1 MADED
6 EAEASAGH
14 GYFAPEALEWLF
26 ALAVI
31 AFLFWQSE
39 AFRDPRFIRGA
50 GDRYQ
55 EAVELQAPIL
65 PQAAGTGRVVEICTR
80 FGGWLPE
87 TEREISAER
96 TGACASDSRHPIA
109 ATATGQIDP
118 AVSAELA
125 KAHEAL
131 ARSLALPVKA
141 RLSRLDELENR
152 AREARAETDV
162 QGAIESL
169 ASETRLYRD
178 AYGIAAVGGRSVPLE
193 CAWNHLAAK
202 YRARDHANAPAADR
216 VFALLSMAAL
226 LDGASSRASAAA
238 FPVAQ
243 AKGEPWSRAE
253 REAGCAALGS
263 PRQAITA
270 AAEIVAHARA
280 SEINAAKS
288 LAAQEL
294 LSNAHWYFALWAVA
308 GLLLLQIGRQ
318 AVHAYRLLPLTALLW
333 AALGWLTHV
342 HVEWISDR
350 SAHTAWLLRWG
361 IKSPDFFQMLVAGA
375 AVLLILGMM
384 LPLGRGTSGPP
395 PARQTPSS
403 RIGYAGFVLFVGL
416 GWWLSLDLS
425 ATAHYAN
432 RFHALYQQVYVFAAF
447 VLLTML
453 APMRLRLAE
462 KLVRWLGL
470 FLLLARPRGAGLRR
484 YLPWATYAAAAAMV
498 LLAAGASHKH
508 QTQFTSEIFRL
519 WLVFG
524 VAWFFF
530 VRGESALSLSAG
542 GVKGALHGLVFVSP
556 LFFVLCV
563 PLFGLILTDDF
574 GPLFVMLYAA
584 SIFVGAAFAFAFFDR
599 AGYRQWLGGAV
610 GVLIAGAWVYL
621 VTYALYS
628 LPAPLA
634 RIAERLASVRSPFTA
649 TNDQM
654 AIITW
659 FQESAPSGGYGFGAV
674 PWCGEIA
681 GASCRGVPRQ
691 IQSDYVFTA
700 LVGVYGKAVAVA
712 LVAALAV
719 WLVRVVIHH
728 GRATRGIVALDSAA
742 ATQQAWL
749 SWIAVCWVGLTL
761 AQLAITVAGNLGWL
775 PLTGITFPFASFGAW
790 SLLANT
796 FFFSL
801 AISLPRK
808 T

>member
-1 MADED
+1 MEKGGAVKT
-6 EAEASAGH
+6 GH
-14 GYFAPEALEWLF
+14 GYFAPEALEWLCT
-26 ALAVI
+26 LAVI

-39 AFRDPRFIRGA
+39 AFRDPGFIRGA

-55 EAVELQAPIL
+55 EAVELKAPIL

-96 TGACASDSRHPIA
+96 TGACYSDSRHPIA
-109 ATATGQIDP
+109 STARGQIDP
-118 AVSAELA
+118 AAIAGLA

-131 ARSLALPVKA
+131 AQSLALPVKA
-141 RLSRLDELENR
+141 RLTRLGELENR

-169 ASETRLYRD
+169 ASETRLYRG
-178 AYGIAAVGGRSVPLE
+178 AYGLTAAGARAVPLE
-193 CAWNHLAAK
+193 CAWNHLEAK
-202 YRARDHANAPAADR
+202 YRANAPEAER
-216 VFALLSMAAL
+216 VFVLLSMAAL
-226 LDGASSRASAAA
+226 LDGDAHRASIAA
-238 FPVAQ
+238 FPVKA
-243 AKGEPWSRAE
+243 AKGDTWSRAE
-253 REAGCAALGS
+253 REAGCAALGL
-263 PRQAITA
+263 PRQVIIS
-270 AAEIVAHARA
+270 AAEIVAKARA
-280 SEINAAKS
+280 SESTAAKS
-288 LAAQEL
+288 LAAQGL
-294 LSNAHWYFALWAVA
+294 LANAHWYFALWAVA
-308 GLLLLQIGRQ
+308 GLVLLQIGRQ
-318 AVHAYRLLPLTALLW
+318 LHAGCFLPLAALLW
-333 AALGWLTHV
+333 AALGWITQV

-350 SAHTAWLLRWG
+350 GAQTAWLLRWG
-361 IKSPDFFQMLVAGA
+361 VKSPDFFQFLVAAA
-375 AVLLILGMM
+375 AVLLILGLM
-384 LPLGRGTSGPP
+384 LPLGRGPGLLAPV
-395 PARQTPSS
+395 RQTPSS

-416 GWWLSLDLS
+416 GWWLLLDLS
-425 ATAHYAN
+425 ATGHYAN

-453 APMRLRLAE
+453 APMRLRLADQ
-462 KLVRWLGL
+462 LGRWFGL

-484 YLPWATYAAAAAMV
+484 YLPWVTYAAIAALV

-508 QTQFTSEIFRL
+508 QTQLTSEIFRL

-524 VAWFFF
+524 VSWFFL
-530 VRGESALSLSAG
+530 VRGESALSLSTG
-542 GVKGALHGLVFVSP
+542 GVRSAMQGLVFVWP

-563 PLFGLILTDDF
+563 PLFGLILSDDL

-610 GVLIAGAWVYL
+610 GVLVAGAWVYL
-621 VTYALYS
+621 VTFALYS

-634 RIAERLASVRSPFTA
+634 RIAERLASVRGPFTA
-649 TNDQM
+649 TNDQL

-659 FQESAPSGGYGFGAV
+659 FQESAPSAGYGIGVV

-681 GASCRGVPRQ
+681 GVSCRGVPRQ

-700 LVGVYGKAVAVA
+700 LVGVYGKAMAVA
-712 LVAALAV
+712 LVALLAL
-719 WLVRVVIHH
+719 WLVRLVIHH
-728 GRATRGIVALDSAA
+728 SRATRGVVELGSAA

-796 FFFSL
+796 FFLSL
-801 AISLPRK
+801 AISLPRQ